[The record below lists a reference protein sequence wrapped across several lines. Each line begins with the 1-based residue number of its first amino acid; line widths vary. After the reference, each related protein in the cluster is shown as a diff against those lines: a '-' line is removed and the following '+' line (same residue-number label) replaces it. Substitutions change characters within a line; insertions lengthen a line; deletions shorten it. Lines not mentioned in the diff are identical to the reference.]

1 MNGRKARRAQC
12 ADTGEKFDSVAD
24 AARRMGLTAG
34 VLYKAIRG
42 GGPGDARV
50 YPALRGAP
58 YPAAAAG
65 DTFAP
70 TDHCY

>member
-1 MNGRKARRAQC
+1 MNGRKARRIQC
-12 ADTGEKFDSVAD
+12 TDTGEIFDSVAD

-50 YPALRGAP
+50 
-58 YPAAAAG
+58 
-65 DTFAP
+65 
-70 TDHCY
+70 